1 MQLSAKFLLLFF
13 LLACIGLGDSLAA
26 RAQDVC
32 AICGKQIQGPVY
44 VMTDEVTGEKKL
56 VCSDCIKLPRCS
68 ICGLPVKDGFTELPD
83 GRFLCAR
90 DAKTVV
96 LKADDAERICA
107 GVKDDLDR
115 LFARFTTFPDNVD
128 VTAIDRID
136 VDSMFH
142 RMGNDF
148 ESPDLLGCIQ
158 PVTVNGTKRYKMSLM
173 TGMPVAELKETCAHE
188 FSHAWVGE
196 NVPPERHARL
206 ARDAEEGFCEMV
218 AYLLMDSQ
226 NEAAQKNFIL
236 RNHYTRGQVELFI
249 AAENNYGFDA
259 ILDWMKFG
267 TTGKLDKDHV
277 EAIRDIS
284 PPVASNVV
292 PGPTRISK
300 LDESNDIATNEPEP
314 PPSSVSAPATL
325 PTFKLQGII
334 WSHPPLTIIN
344 GCTFGVNDQGE
355 VPLGKT
361 NLAIRCLA
369 IGKNSVR
376 IQEMDSGR
384 QQELALPAN

>member
-1 MQLSAKFLLLFF
+1 MQILGRCLFLITLTVW
-13 LLACIGLGDSLAA
+13 LATVAA
-26 RAQDVC
+26 AEDIC
-32 AICGKQIQGPVY
+32 AICGQPIVGPIYLV
-44 VMTDEVTGEKKL
+44 TDAVTGKSQM
-56 VCSDCIKLPRCS
+56 VCSNCLKLPRCF
-68 ICGLPVKDGFTELPD
+68 ICGLPVKDDGVELPD
-83 GRFLCAR
+83 GRHLCAR
-90 DAKTVV
+90 DAKTAV
-96 LKADDAERICA
+96 LNADDAQQIAA
-107 GVKDDLDR
+107 GVHDDLDR
-115 LFARFTTFPDNVD
+115 LFARFTAFPTNVD
-128 VTAIDRID
+128 VDVLDRID
-136 VDSMFH
+136 VDKLFQPDGH
-142 RMGNDF
+142 DF
-148 ESPDLLGCIQ
+148 ESPDLLGCIAAK
-158 PVTVNGTKRYKMSLM
+158 TNGVQKRYAMRLL
-173 TGMPVAELKETCAHE
+173 TGLPLVELKATAAHE